1 MQRFYRRKEQEKIIG
16 TLDGMI
22 KFILMM
28 FLLVSIL
35 FGALSLFG

>member
-22 KFILMM
+22 KFILVM